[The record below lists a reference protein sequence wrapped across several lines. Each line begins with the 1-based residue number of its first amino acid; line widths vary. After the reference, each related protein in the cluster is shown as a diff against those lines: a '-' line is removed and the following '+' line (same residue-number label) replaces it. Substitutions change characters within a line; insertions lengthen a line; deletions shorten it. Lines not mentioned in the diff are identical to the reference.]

1 MKFYLFIWKVND
13 WFYQPFS
20 LLGKE
25 APDWSNKECSDGL
38 HMLDMGCLDQM
49 EKEKFDWLLEV

>member
-1 MKFYLFIWKVND
+1 MMFYIFIWKVYG
-13 WFYQPFS
+13 WFCQPFS

-25 APDWSNKECSDGL
+25 APDWLNKECSDWL